1 MAEPNG
7 DNGVTK
13 SIKQA
18 QKILK
23 AEDAESKVVKIEDVL
38 S

>member
-1 MAEPNG
+1 MAEPSG
-7 DNGVTK
+7 DHEVTK

-23 AEDAESKVVKIEDVL
+23 AEDAESKIVRIEDMM